1 MPPCFS
7 LPFERKQRDVKGNLI
22 LILNPMNKL
31 LTAIAQLYFW
41 VPLLLAQKKLPWRR
55 PMILGG
61 FPTGIALASCI
72 QPLIASEASP
82 TLASRQQI
90 ETSLCLT
97 HKLR

>member
-1 MPPCFS
+1 
-7 LPFERKQRDVKGNLI
+7 
-22 LILNPMNKL
+22 
-31 LTAIAQLYFW
+31 
-41 VPLLLAQKKLPWRR
+41 
-55 PMILGG
+55 MILGG

>member
-1 MPPCFS
+1 MLFTA
-7 LPFERKQRDVKGNLI
+7 LRTQTKRRKRKSYTDFKSNEQTTNS
-22 LILNPMNKL
+22 NSP
-31 LTAIAQLYFW
+31 A
-41 VPLLLAQKKLPWRR
+41 LLLGSSLINAKELPWRR
-55 PMILGG
+55 PMILGR
-61 FPTGIALASCI
+61 FPTGIALASCM

>member
-41 VPLLLAQKKLPWRR
+41 VPLLLTQKNY
-55 PMILGG
+55 LG
-61 FPTGIALASCI
+61 
-72 QPLIASEASP
+72 ED
-82 TLASRQQI
+82 R
-90 ETSLCLT
+90 
-97 HKLR
+97 

>member
-1 MPPCFS
+1 
-7 LPFERKQRDVKGNLI
+7 
-22 LILNPMNKL
+22 
-31 LTAIAQLYFW
+31 
-41 VPLLLAQKKLPWRR
+41 
-55 PMILGG
+55 MILGR
-61 FPTGIALASCI
+61 FPTGIALASCM